1 LKYIPKRDDIYMIK
15 SGATTGRVAIVDT
28 DRVFTIWSPLAVFR
42 CNQQRAKPRYLFY
55 YLQSFAYQG
64 QVELAWS
71 FGTQQNIGMRALE
84 ELKVALPPLPEQQ
97 VIADYLDEKCAAID
111 AMVAEKEVLIADLEA
126 YKKSL
131 IYETVTGK
139 REVASNSMVK

>member
-1 LKYIPKRDDIYMIK
+1 MLRD
-15 SGATTGRVAIVDT
+15 
-28 DRVFTIWSPLAVFR
+28 
-42 CNQQRAKPRYLFY
+42 
-55 YLQSFAYQG
+55 LQVS
-64 QVELAWS
+64 
-71 FGTQQNIGMRALE
+71 
-84 ELKVALPPLPEQQ
+84 LPPLPEQRA
-97 VIADYLDEKCAAID
+97 IADYLDEKCAAID